1 MRAIV
6 VCGILALLLAAC
18 TPSPRYG
25 RTESNTPRSMVTAPK
40 GRSTNDYLRLG
51 LIISSRLGKPYSG
64 SSRYMP
70 GIDCSLFTQ
79 EVYREFAKVTLG
91 RTVEDQLREGREV
104 LRNRLLPGDLVFFT
118 TERDRISHVGIYVG
132 FNEFAHASSSEGVV
146 ITNMSD
152 SYWAKRYETARR
164 VVEPEKGD

>member
-1 MRAIV
+1 
-6 VCGILALLLAAC
+6 
-18 TPSPRYG
+18 
-25 RTESNTPRSMVTAPK
+25 
-40 GRSTNDYLRLG
+40 
-51 LIISSRLGKPYSG
+51 
-64 SSRYMP
+64 MP

>member
-1 MRAIV
+1 
-6 VCGILALLLAAC
+6 
-18 TPSPRYG
+18 
-25 RTESNTPRSMVTAPK
+25 MVTAPK

-164 VVEPEKGD
+164 AVEPEKGD